1 MNMIIA
7 YDIAHPRRLQRVAK
21 VLKDYGL
28 RVQNSVFEVDID
40 PARFRQLRRRTEA
53 LLDPLE
59 DGVKYFP
66 LCGRCSG
73 LVLNIGPDVG
83 QIEIQPLVII

>member
-1 MNMIIA
+1 MMMIIA

-28 RVQNSVFEVDID
+28 RVQNSIFEVNIN
-40 PARFRQLRRRTEA
+40 PTTFRDLRRRTEEH
-53 LLDPLE
+53 LDFLE

-66 LCGRCSG
+66 LCGRCRG
-73 LVLNIGPDVG
+73 LVLNIGPAAGEEQRDLLIV
-83 QIEIQPLVII
+83 

>member
-1 MNMIIA
+1 MQMVIA

-28 RVQNSVFEVDID
+28 RVQNSIFEVEIS
-40 PARFRQLRRRTEA
+40 PATFRELRQRTEA
-53 LLDPLE
+53 LLDPME

-73 LVLNIGPDVG
+73 LVLNIGPAAGEEQRELLIV
-83 QIEIQPLVII
+83 

>member
-7 YDIAHPRRLQRVAK
+7 YDIAHPRRLQRVAR
-21 VLKDYGL
+21 VLKDYGV
-28 RVQNSVFEVDID
+28 RVQRSVFEVDID
-40 PARFRQLRRRTEA
+40 PARFRLLRHRTEA
-53 LLDPLE
+53 LLDPAE

-73 LVLNIGPDVG
+73 LVFCIGPDG
-83 QIEIQPLVII
+83 SLQETPTLII

>member
-1 MNMIIA
+1 MNLIIA

-21 VLKDYGL
+21 IMKDYGL
-28 RVQNSVFEVDID
+28 RVQNSIFEVDVD
-40 PARFRQLRRRTEA
+40 PADFRKLRARTEA
-53 LLDPLE
+53 VLEPLE

-73 LVLNIGPDVG
+73 LVLNIGAAKGEEQRDLL
-83 QIEIQPLVII
+83 IF

>member
-53 LLDPLE
+53 LLDPAE

-73 LVLNIGPDVG
+73 LVLSIGSDGRLVDTPT
-83 QIEIQPLVII
+83 VII